1 VLKRALLRLRRSFME
16 SVCHDHPLFRKF
28 DRLAAKKSQ
37 YLPERQQQDSHN
49 LCCYAKT
56 TQAVVAKKGTMT

>member
-1 VLKRALLRLRRSFME
+1 MTIRFLENLILRRQ
-16 SVCHDHPLFRKF
+16 
-28 DRLAAKKSQ
+28 KKSQ

-56 TQAVVAKKGTMT
+56 TQAVVAEKRTMT